1 MSLSLANL
9 QSIFGGASSPISLNS
24 YYQNGSIMGAGV
36 YPNTV
41 PTSGIISLGDFVGV
55 PQQHN
60 WNYDQRTSG
69 DQSNDGAGWTV
80 DYIYGPLGW
89 GLYATVWY
97 YTSGQQVSPLT
108 AYACSQFIKFGSAN
122 TVVTSNPSGVVSQ
135 TVPSSSTGNG
145 YSIGPTGGVLSGAQ
159 DNRFGDGIYWLGYIT
174 GYWDGAS
181 TVYITG
187 SYGSGAPGDSGYAY
201 ATGQV
206 RSNWSVLTGGTNTV
220 GVTI

>member
-1 MSLSLANL
+1 MTTISLSNL
-9 QSIFGGASSPISLNS
+9 QSTFGGASSPIKLGS
-24 YYQNGSIMGAGV
+24 YYQGGTIMGPGV

-41 PTSGIISLGDFVGV
+41 PTNGAISLNNFINV
-55 PQQHN
+55 PQQYN
-60 WNYDQRTSG
+60 WGYNQRTSG

-108 AYACSQFIKFGSAN
+108 AYACSQYIKFGAAN
-122 TVVTSNPSGVVSQ
+122 VTVTSNPSGNVSV
-135 TVPSSSTGNG
+135 TVPAYNSSPAV
-145 YSIGPTGGVLSGAQ
+145 GPTGGVLSTYG
-159 DNRFGDGIYWLGYIT
+159 NGGYGDGLYWLGYIT

-187 SYGSGAPGDSGYAY
+187 SYGSGGPGDSGYAY
-201 ATGQV
+201 ATANV
-206 RSNWSVLTGGTNTV
+206 RSNWNTLGGGTNTIA
-220 GVTI
+220 VTV

>member
-1 MSLSLANL
+1 MPISLSNLQATFGGPANPISLANYYRN
-9 QSIFGGASSPISLNS
+9 GAILGPGVYPATVPVSGPISLS
-24 YYQNGSIMGAGV
+24 Q
-36 YPNTV
+36 
-41 PTSGIISLGDFVGV
+41 FVDV

-60 WNYDQRTSG
+60 WGHNQQTSG

-80 DYIYGPLGW
+80 DYILGPLGW

-97 YTSGQQVSPLT
+97 YTPGSQVTPLG
-108 AYACSQFIKFGSAN
+108 ASYCSQYIKFGAAN
-122 TVVTSNPSGVVSQ
+122 VTVTSNPNGNVSQ
-135 TVPSSSTGNG
+135 TVPPSSTGNTPAA
-145 YSIGPTGGVLSGAQ
+145 GPTGGVLAALPDGY
-159 DNRFGDGIYWLGYIT
+159 GDGIYWLGYIT

-206 RSNWSVLTGGTNTV
+206 RNNWSALTGGSNTV
-220 GVTI
+220 AVGI